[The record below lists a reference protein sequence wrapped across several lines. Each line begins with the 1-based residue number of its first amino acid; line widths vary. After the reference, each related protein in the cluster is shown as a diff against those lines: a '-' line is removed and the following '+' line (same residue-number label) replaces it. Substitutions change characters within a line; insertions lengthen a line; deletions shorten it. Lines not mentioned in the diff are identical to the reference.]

1 MAGHLQVFC
10 LWSRVPSDR
19 GKPLNLHPTPGAWSG
34 PPLQGAIFR
43 RKLEGVSLHAL
54 FEPWFTAVVFIITYL
69 GLALGRVPKLRIDR
83 AGIAFA
89 GAALVLCAGIVTLA
103 QAASPESIDYET
115 LALLFGLM
123 IVVGFLRLSGFF
135 NRLTHWLLDRVR
147 SPYALLAVVIVLA
160 GILSSFLVNDIV
172 CLALTPLVLRIT
184 KRLNLNPLPQLIG
197 LATAANIGST
207 GTITGNPQNIIIGVR
222 SGIPYLS
229 FAAHLMPVALLGL
242 MIDFLVVSLAYRS
255 ALAGKRGDYNAAGAS
270 ESDSRA
276 GQRAVLVRL
285 QWKSAIVALS
295 VVLLFFA
302 GLPMAVVA
310 VGAAAL
316 LLMDRV
322 KPERVYREV
331 DWSLLLMFV
340 GLFIVVHAFQLRVVN
355 RWNVDGWEF
364 LVKHPISLLSLT
376 SAGLS
381 NLVSNVPAV
390 LLFVPVLG
398 AVPGPSRSSAWLAL
412 AMSSTLAG
420 NLTILGSVANL
431 IVVEKAKR
439 DGVLISFWEY
449 CRVGVPVT
457 LLTLGLGIAWL
468 IFVRY

>member
-1 MAGHLQVFC
+1 MG
-10 LWSRVPSDR
+10 
-19 GKPLNLHPTPGAWSG
+19 
-34 PPLQGAIFR
+34 
-43 RKLEGVSLHAL
+43 
-54 FEPWFTAVVFIITYL
+54 AVVAGREKEPQLPGSLQAWITATVFAVTYL
-69 GLALGRVPKLRIDR
+69 GLALGRIPKLRIDR

-89 GAALVLCAGIVTLA
+89 GAALMLCTGIVTLA

-115 LALLFGLM
+115 LALLFGMM

-135 NRLTHWLLDRVR
+135 NRLTHWLLDRIQ
-147 SPYALLAVVIVLA
+147 SPYGLLAVVILLA

-222 SGIPYLS
+222 SRISYLT

-242 MIDFLVVSLAYRS
+242 VIDFLVVSLTYHS
-255 ALAGKRGDYNAAGAS
+255 ALAGKRGNCEVAKAG
-270 ESDSRA
+270 ESDVRA
-276 GQRAVLVRL
+276 GRRSVLVRL
-285 QWKSAIVALS
+285 QWKSAVVALL

-310 VGAAAL
+310 VGAAAF

-331 DWSLLLMFV
+331 DWSLLLMFA

-355 RWNVDGWEF
+355 RWGMDGWGF
-364 LVKHPISLLSLT
+364 LARHPISLLSLT

-390 LLFVPVLG
+390 LLFEPALG
-398 AVPGPSRSSAWLAL
+398 AMPGPTRPSAWLAL

-439 DGVLISFWEY
+439 DGVVISFWEY

-457 LLTLGLGIAWL
+457 LLTLALGIAWL